1 MELLKR
7 KIDTF
12 LALWKQN
19 PLRKPLIVKGARQ
32 IGKTRSIQAFGQAN
46 YESVI
51 EINFVL
57 QKKFRSIFDNG
68 YEVDTIIKNI
78 SLLEPTWKFI
88 PYKTLIFFDEL
99 QKCPD
104 CATSLKSFNADPRY
118 DVICSGS
125 LMGIYYEEIES
136 NAVGNKEDYEMH
148 SMDFEEFLW
157 AKGYSEAQVE
167 DLYTHMASLT
177 PFSELELSTYM
188 DIFRDYMT
196 IGGMP
201 EVVKMY
207 IDNGHF
213 GGTLELLRQL
223 LLDYE
228 EDITKY
234 AKDSD
239 KAKILA
245 VYRHISTFLAKT
257 SKKFQITKVARGA
270 RNREYIG
277 AVEWLEKAGVVNV
290 CYCLSNPELPLKGNY
305 DADTYKVYYHDTGL
319 LIASL
324 DEEAQEDLRANK
336 NFGTYKGAI
345 YENVVGEMLRKSGY
359 EQLYYYKN
367 DNPAL
372 EMDFF
377 VRDSDSLIPVEVKAR
392 DGATASLNHLI
403 DWQSYPDVSYGI
415 KFGYK
420 NIGWGGK
427 FYTFPYFLAFLLK
440 RFLKE
445 AGPCKSSPAA
455 LAFSRPLRQ
464 KASSAC

>member
-7 KIDTF
+7 IIDSY
-12 LALWKQN
+12 LLNWKSN
-19 PLRKPLIVKGARQ
+19 PERKPLVVKGARQ
-32 IGKTRSIQAFGQAN
+32 VGKTESIRAFGKAN
-46 YESVI
+46 YKSVI

-57 QKKFRSIFDNG
+57 QKKFRAIFDDG
-68 YEVDTIIKNI
+68 YEVDTIIRNI
-78 SLLEPTWKFI
+78 SLLEPSWKFI
-88 PYKTLIFFDEL
+88 PHETLLFFDEL

-104 CATSLKSFNADPRY
+104 CATSLKSFCEDGRY

-136 NAVGNKEDYEMH
+136 NAVGFKEDYEMH

-157 AKGYSEAQVE
+157 AKGYREEQVE
-167 DLYTHMASLT
+167 NLYQHMLT
-177 PFSELELSTYM
+177 LQPFSQIEM
-188 DIFRDYMT
+188 DTMTDVFRDYMT
-196 IGGMP
+196 LGGMP

-213 GGTLELLRQL
+213 GGTLKLQRQL
-223 LLDYE
+223 LKDYE
-228 EDITKY
+228 EDITQY
-234 AKDSD
+234 AKETD

-245 VYRHISTFLAKT
+245 VYSHISTFLAKENKKYQI
-257 SKKFQITKVARGA
+257 SKIAKGA

-277 AVEWLEKAGVVNV
+277 AVEWLKEAGVVNV
-290 CYCLSNPELPLKGNY
+290 CYCLNNAELPLKGNY
-305 DADTYKVYYHDTGL
+305 QADFYKLYYHDTGL

-359 EQLYYYKN
+359 EQLYFFKRY
-367 DNPAL
+367 NPSL

-377 VRDSDSLIPVEVKAR
+377 VRDSDSLVPVEVKAR
-392 DGATASLNHLI
+392 DGATASLNNLI
-403 DWQSYPDVSYGI
+403 KWDSYPDVKYGV

-420 NIGWGGK
+420 NVGWNGQ

-445 AGPCKSSPAA
+445 NK
-455 LAFSRPLRQ
+455 
-464 KASSAC
+464 

>member
-1 MELLKR
+1 MQLLER

-12 LALWKQN
+12 LADWKSS
-19 PLRKPLIVKGARQ
+19 PKRKPLIVKGARQ
-32 IGKTRSIQAFGQAN
+32 IGKTESIRAFGKAN

-57 QKKFRSIFDNG
+57 QKKFRGIFDNG

-78 SLLEPTWKFI
+78 SLLEPSWKFI
-88 PYKTLIFFDEL
+88 PHRTLIFFDEL
-99 QKCPD
+99 QQCPD
-104 CATSLKSFNADPRY
+104 CATSLKSFCQDGRY
-118 DVICSGS
+118 DVVCSGS

-136 NAVGNKEDYEMH
+136 NAVGFKDDFEMH

-157 AKGYSEAQVE
+157 AKGYSHEQVD
-167 DLYTHMASLT
+167 DLYQHMISLQ
-177 PFSELELSTYM
+177 PFSQLELDAMMSH
-188 DIFRDYMT
+188 FRDYMT
-196 IGGMP
+196 LGGMP

-213 GGTLELLRQL
+213 EGTLKLQRRLLK
-223 LLDYE
+223 DYE

-234 AKDSD
+234 AKQTD

-245 VYRHISTFLAKT
+245 VYNHISTFLAKEN
-257 SKKFQITKVARGA
+257 KKYQITKIAKGA

-277 AVEWLEKAGVVNV
+277 AVDWLKEAGVINV
-290 CYCLSNPELPLKGNY
+290 CYCLNNVELPLKGNY
-305 DADTYKVYYHDTGL
+305 NPEYYKLYYHDTGL

-359 EQLYYYKN
+359 EQLYFYRH
-367 DNPAL
+367 DNPSL

-377 VRDSDSLIPVEVKAR
+377 VRDANSLVPVEVKAR
-392 DGATASLNHLI
+392 DGATASLNNLI
-403 DWQSYPDVSYGI
+403 KWESYPDIHYGI
-415 KFGYK
+415 KLGYK
-420 NIGWGGK
+420 NIGWNGA
-427 FYTFPYFLAFLLK
+427 FYTFPYFLTFILK
-440 RFLKE
+440 RFLAE
-445 AGPCKSSPAA
+445 
-455 LAFSRPLRQ
+455 
-464 KASSAC
+464 KADRHSTY

>member
-7 KIDTF
+7 KIDAF
-12 LALWKQN
+12 LASWKQN
-19 PLRKPLIVKGARQ
+19 PQRKPLIVKGARQ

-78 SLLEPTWKFI
+78 SLLEPSWKFI

-104 CATSLKSFNADPRY
+104 CATSLKSFNADSRY

-148 SMDFEEFLW
+148 SLDFEEFLW
-157 AKGYSEAQVE
+157 ARGYSEAQVE

-177 PFSELELSTYM
+177 PFSELEMSTYM

-234 AKDSD
+234 AKESD

-257 SKKFQITKVARGA
+257 SKKFQITKVAHGA

-277 AVEWLEKAGVVNV
+277 AVEWLEKAGVANV

-345 YENVVGEMLRKSGY
+345 YENIVGEMLRKSGY

-377 VRDSDSLIPVEVKAR
+377 VRDSDSLVPVEVKAK

-403 DWQSYPDVSYGI
+403 DWPSYPDVSYGI

-445 AGPCKSSPAA
+445 AGHPIP
-455 LAFSRPLRQ
+455 
-464 KASSAC
+464 

>member
-7 KIDTF
+7 KIDSY
-12 LALWKQN
+12 LWDWKSN
-19 PLRKPLIVKGARQ
+19 PERKPLVVKGARQ
-32 IGKTRSIQAFGQAN
+32 VGKTESIRAFGKAN
-46 YESVI
+46 YKSVI

-57 QKKFRSIFDNG
+57 QKKFRAIFDDG
-68 YEVDTIIKNI
+68 YEVDTIIRNI
-78 SLLEPTWKFI
+78 SLLEPSWKFI
-88 PYKTLIFFDEL
+88 PHETLLFFDEL

-104 CATSLKSFNADPRY
+104 CATSLKSFCEDGRY

-136 NAVGNKEDYEMH
+136 NAVGFKEDYEMH

-157 AKGYSEAQVE
+157 AKGYREEQVE
-167 DLYTHMASLT
+167 NLYQHMLT
-177 PFSELELSTYM
+177 LQPFSKIEM
-188 DIFRDYMT
+188 DTMTDVFRDYMT
-196 IGGMP
+196 LGGMP

-213 GGTLELLRQL
+213 GGTLKLQRQL
-223 LLDYE
+223 LKDYE

-234 AKDSD
+234 AKETD

-245 VYRHISTFLAKT
+245 VYSHISTFLAKENKKYQI
-257 SKKFQITKVARGA
+257 SKIAKGA

-277 AVEWLEKAGVVNV
+277 AVEWLKEAGVVNV
-290 CYCLSNPELPLKGNY
+290 CYCLNNAELPLKGNY
-305 DADTYKVYYHDTGL
+305 QADFYKLYYHDTGL

-359 EQLYYYKN
+359 EQLYFFKR
-367 DNPAL
+367 DNPSL

-377 VRDSDSLIPVEVKAR
+377 VRDSDSLVPVEVKAR
-392 DGATASLNHLI
+392 DGATASLNNLI
-403 DWQSYPDVSYGI
+403 KWDSYPDVKYGV

-420 NIGWGGK
+420 NVGWNGQ

-445 AGPCKSSPAA
+445 
-455 LAFSRPLRQ
+455 RNN
-464 KASSAC
+464 

>member
-7 KIDTF
+7 KIDAVLT
-12 LALWKQN
+12 AWKQN
-19 PLRKPLIVKGARQ
+19 PRRKPLIVKGARQ
-32 IGKTRSIQAFGQAN
+32 IGKTISIRAFGQAN

-78 SLLEPTWKFI
+78 SLLEPYWRFI

-157 AKGYSEAQVE
+157 ARGYSETQVE
-167 DLYTHMASLT
+167 DLYSHMATLT

-207 IDNGHF
+207 IDSGHF

-234 AKDSD
+234 AKESD

-245 VYRHISTFLAKT
+245 VYRHISTFLAKS
-257 SKKFQITKVARGA
+257 SKKYQITKVAQGA

-345 YENVVGEMLRKSGY
+345 YENIVGEMLRKSGY

-367 DNPAL
+367 DSPAL

-377 VRDSDSLIPVEVKAR
+377 VRDSDSLVPVEVKAK

-403 DWQSYPDVSYGI
+403 DWSSYPDVSYGI

-445 AGPCKSSPAA
+445 AGHPII
-455 LAFSRPLRQ
+455 
-464 KASSAC
+464 

>member
-12 LALWKQN
+12 LESWKMN
-19 PLRKPLIVKGARQ
+19 PARKPLVVKGARQ
-32 IGKTRSIQAFGQAN
+32 IGKTESIRAFGRKN

-57 QKKFRSIFDNG
+57 QKKYRSIFDNG

-78 SLLEPTWKFI
+78 SLLDPSWRFI
-88 PYKTLIFFDEL
+88 PGKTLIFFDEL

-104 CATSLKSFNADPRY
+104 CATSLKSFNEDRRY

-136 NAVGNKEDYEMH
+136 NAVGNKEDFEMY

-157 AKGYSEAQVE
+157 AKGYRPEQIE
-167 DLYTHMASLT
+167 DLYRHMETLT
-177 PFSELELSTYM
+177 PFSELEFNTMM
-188 DIFRDYMT
+188 DVFRDYMT

-201 EVVKMY
+201 EVVQMY
-207 IDNGHF
+207 ISNGHF

-223 LLDYE
+223 LKDYE

-234 AKDSD
+234 ARESD

-245 VYRHISTFLAKT
+245 VYRHISTFLAKQ
-257 SKKFQITKVARGA
+257 SKKYQITKIAKGA

-277 AVEWLEKAGVVNV
+277 AVEWLQNAGVINT
-290 CYCLSNPELPLKGNY
+290 CYCLSNAELPLRGNY
-305 DADTYKVYYHDTGL
+305 EPDTYKIYYHDTGL

-324 DEEAQEDLRANK
+324 DEEAQEDLRANR

-345 YENVVGEMLRKSGY
+345 YENIVGEMLRKSGY
-359 EQLYYYKN
+359 EQLYYYKK
-367 DNPAL
+367 DSPAI

-377 VRDSDSLIPVEVKAR
+377 VRDEDSLVPVEVKAS
-392 DGATASLNHLI
+392 DGATASLRNLI
-403 DWQSYPDVSYGI
+403 AWPSFEDIHYGV

-420 NIGWGGK
+420 NVGWGGK
-427 FYTFPYFLAFLLK
+427 FYTFPYFLVFLLK

-445 AGPCKSSPAA
+445 AGHPTTGN
-455 LAFSRPLRQ
+455 
-464 KASSAC
+464 

>member
-7 KIDTF
+7 KIDAF
-12 LALWKQN
+12 LASWKQN
-19 PLRKPLIVKGARQ
+19 PQRKPLIVKGARQ
-32 IGKTRSIQAFGQAN
+32 IGKTRSIQAFGEAN

-78 SLLEPTWKFI
+78 SLLEPSWKFI

-167 DLYTHMASLT
+167 ELYTHMASLT

-234 AKDSD
+234 AKESD

-257 SKKFQITKVARGA
+257 SKKFQITKVAHGA

-345 YENVVGEMLRKSGY
+345 YENIVGEMLRKSGY

-367 DNPAL
+367 DSPAL

-377 VRDSDSLIPVEVKAR
+377 VRDSDSLVPVEVKAK

-403 DWQSYPDVSYGI
+403 DWPSYPDVSYGI

-445 AGPCKSSPAA
+445 AGHPV
-455 LAFSRPLRQ
+455 Q
-464 KASSAC
+464 

>member
-1 MELLKR
+1 MQLLKR
-7 KIDTF
+7 KIDTY
-12 LALWKQN
+12 LSNWKNN
-19 PLRKPLIVKGARQ
+19 PKRKPLIVKGARQ
-32 IGKTRSIQAFGQAN
+32 IGKTESIRAFGKAY

-57 QKKFRSIFDNG
+57 QKKFRAIFDNG

-78 SLLEPTWKFI
+78 SLLEPSWRFI
-88 PYKTLIFFDEL
+88 PHKTLIFFDEL

-104 CATSLKSFNADPRY
+104 CATSLKSFCLDGRY

-136 NAVGNKEDYEMH
+136 NAVGFKDDFEMH

-157 AKGYSEAQVE
+157 AKGYLHEQVD
-167 DLYTHMASLT
+167 DLYQHMIQLQ
-177 PFSELELSTYM
+177 PFSQLELDTMM
-188 DIFRDYMT
+188 DHFRDYIT
-196 IGGMP
+196 LGGMP

-213 GGTLELLRQL
+213 EGTLKLQRQL
-223 LLDYE
+223 LKDYE

-234 AKDSD
+234 AKQTD

-245 VYRHISTFLAKT
+245 VYNHISTFLAKEN
-257 SKKFQITKVARGA
+257 KKYQITKVAKGA
-270 RNREYIG
+270 RNRDYIG
-277 AVEWLEKAGVVNV
+277 AVDWLKEAGVVNV
-290 CYCLSNPELPLKGNY
+290 CYCLNNVELPLKGNY
-305 DADTYKVYYHDTGL
+305 NPEFYKIYYHDTGL

-359 EQLYYYKN
+359 EQLYFYRH
-367 DNPAL
+367 DNPSL

-377 VRDSDSLIPVEVKAR
+377 VRDADSLIPIEVKAK
-392 DGATASLNHLI
+392 DGATASLNNLI
-403 DWQSYPDVSYGI
+403 KWDSYSDIHYGI
-415 KFGYK
+415 KLGYK
-420 NIGWGGK
+420 NIGWNGT
-427 FYTFPYFLAFLLK
+427 FYTFPYFLTFLLK
-440 RFLKE
+440 RFLSDKTV
-445 AGPCKSSPAA
+445 
-455 LAFSRPLRQ
+455 Q
-464 KASSAC
+464 K

>member
-7 KIDTF
+7 KIDAF
-12 LALWKQN
+12 LASWKQN
-19 PLRKPLIVKGARQ
+19 PQRKPLIVKGARQ
-32 IGKTRSIQAFGQAN
+32 IGKTRSIQAFGQEN

-78 SLLEPTWKFI
+78 SLLEPSWKFI

-157 AKGYSEAQVE
+157 ARGYSEAQVE
-167 DLYTHMASLT
+167 DLYTHMVSLT

-234 AKDSD
+234 AKESD

-245 VYRHISTFLAKT
+245 VYRHISTFLAKS
-257 SKKFQITKVARGA
+257 SKKFQITKVAHGA

-277 AVEWLEKAGVVNV
+277 AVEWLEKTGVVNV

-305 DADTYKVYYHDTGL
+305 DTDTYKVYYHDTGL

-345 YENVVGEMLRKSGY
+345 YENIVGEMLRKSGY

-367 DNPAL
+367 DSPAL

-377 VRDSDSLIPVEVKAR
+377 VRDSDSLVPVEVKAK

-403 DWQSYPDVSYGI
+403 DWHSYPDVSYGI

-427 FYTFPYFLAFLLK
+427 FYTFPYFLTFLLR

-445 AGPCKSSPAA
+445 AGHR
-455 LAFSRPLRQ
+455 FSLTLPSR
-464 KASSAC
+464 

>member
-1 MELLKR
+1 MEMLER
-7 KIDTF
+7 KIDAY
-12 LALWKQN
+12 LSNWKSN
-19 PLRKPLIVKGARQ
+19 PQRKPLIVKGARQ
-32 IGKTRSIQAFGQAN
+32 IGKTESIRAFGKAN

-57 QKKFRSIFDNG
+57 EKKFRAIFDDG

-78 SLLEPTWKFI
+78 SLREPSLKFI
-88 PYKTLIFFDEL
+88 PHKTLLFFDEL

-104 CATSLKSFNADPRY
+104 CATSLKSFCLDGRY

-136 NAVGNKEDYEMH
+136 NAVGFKEDYEMH

-157 AKGYSEAQVE
+157 AKGYRRDQIE
-167 DLYTHMASLT
+167 DLYRHMMELQ
-177 PFSELELSTYM
+177 PFSQLEMDTFM
-188 DIFRDYMT
+188 DIFREYMT
-196 IGGMP
+196 LGGMP
-201 EVVKMY
+201 EVVKKF

-213 GGTLELLRQL
+213 GGTLKLQRQL
-223 LLDYE
+223 LKDYE

-234 AKDSD
+234 ASQTD

-245 VYRHISTFLAKT
+245 VYNHISTFLAKEN
-257 SKKFQITKVARGA
+257 KKYQITKVAKGA

-277 AVEWLEKAGVVNV
+277 AKDWLAQAGVVNV
-290 CYCLSNPELPLKGNY
+290 CYCLNNVELPLKGNY
-305 DADTYKVYYHDTGL
+305 NPEYYKLYYHDTGL

-345 YENVVGEMLRKSGY
+345 YENMVGEMLIKSGY
-359 EQLYYYKN
+359 EQLYFYRH
-367 DNPAL
+367 DNPSL

-377 VRDSDSLIPVEVKAR
+377 VRDADSLIPVEVKAR
-392 DGATASLNHLI
+392 DGATASLNNLI
-403 DWQSYPDVSYGI
+403 KWESYPDVKYGI
-415 KFGYK
+415 KLGYK
-420 NIGWGGK
+420 NIGWNGQ
-427 FYTFPYFLAFLLK
+427 FYTFPYFVTFLLK

-445 AGPCKSSPAA
+445 RKSYNS
-455 LAFSRPLRQ
+455 
-464 KASSAC
+464 